1 MFHTPYEAA
10 PFSQFTAFDYLP
22 AIQTAINDSLAE
34 IQKISKNYKPAT
46 FENTILPLAY
56 NDLRLERLTSMFFN
70 LNSAAT
76 TPELQAQAQLISPLL
91 SEYTNDVRL
100 NAVLFKRIKAIYRKR
115 EKLSLTAEQ
124 CTLVEKMYHNFMR
137 NGVHLRQRKIRLR
150 EIDRDLAALKLKFSE
165 NLLAENQLFFIHIT
179 NPIEVTG
186 GLPDYA
192 LQMAT
197 AEAAKR
203 KLEGWVFTLDFPLYT
218 AVMKYADNRELRRKL
233 FIAYHKRGANDN
245 EYNNEEIVW
254 QISLLR
260 RERARLLGYENYATF
275 VLEDR
280 MAESPQQVNDF
291 LQSLLEQALPL
302 AKQELKTLRIF
313 SKIDNF
319 QQWDFPYYAEKL
331 KQEEYQIDDQ
341 QLKPYLALDKAVQG
355 MFAVANKLYGLHFAL
370 TDEVEKY
377 HQEVQTYKVTDAEGN
392 YVALLYTDFFPR
404 AGKRNGA
411 WMTTFKEQYIDLQGN
426 DSRPHISIVCNFTR
440 PTDTEPS
447 LLTFNELTTLFHE
460 FGHALHGMLSRVTY
474 PSLSGTNVARDF
486 VELPSQLMENWC
498 YEEET
503 LRLFAT
509 HYQTGEPLPMEWV
522 HRIKKAQ
529 KFMEGL
535 LTVRQLVFGILDM
548 AWHSVKY
555 ADEIRSTKGF
565 EHSLSL
571 PQMFPPIEEICISTG
586 FSHIFSG
593 GYAAGYYSYKWAEVL
608 EKEAFS
614 IFEAAGIFNP
624 EVAARFRKEILEKGS
639 SEKEMTLFKRFKQ

>member
-56 NDLRLERLTSMFFN
+56 NELRLERLTSMFFN

-179 NPIEVTG
+179 NPIEVT

-313 SKIDNF
+313 SKIDDF

-331 KQEEYQIDDQ
+331 KEEYQIDDQ

-411 WMTTFKEQYIDLQGN
+411 WMTTFKDQYIDPQGN

-440 PTDTEPS
+440 PTATEPS

-509 HYQTGEPLPMEWV
+509 HYQTGDPLPMEWV

-608 EKEAFS
+608 EKEAFG

-624 EVAARFRKEILEKGS
+624 EVATRFHKEILEKGS

>member
-186 GLPDYA
+186 LPDYA

-313 SKIDNF
+313 SKIDDF

-392 YVALLYTDFFPR
+392 YVHCSTPISSLVPVSAMAL
-404 AGKRNGA
+404 G
-411 WMTTFKEQYIDLQGN
+411 
-426 DSRPHISIVCNFTR
+426 
-440 PTDTEPS
+440 
-447 LLTFNELTTLFHE
+447 
-460 FGHALHGMLSRVTY
+460 
-474 PSLSGTNVARDF
+474 
-486 VELPSQLMENWC
+486 
-498 YEEET
+498 
-503 LRLFAT
+503 
-509 HYQTGEPLPMEWV
+509 
-522 HRIKKAQ
+522 
-529 KFMEGL
+529 
-535 LTVRQLVFGILDM
+535 
-548 AWHSVKY
+548 
-555 ADEIRSTKGF
+555 
-565 EHSLSL
+565 
-571 PQMFPPIEEICISTG
+571 
-586 FSHIFSG
+586 
-593 GYAAGYYSYKWAEVL
+593 
-608 EKEAFS
+608 
-614 IFEAAGIFNP
+614 
-624 EVAARFRKEILEKGS
+624 
-639 SEKEMTLFKRFKQ
+639 